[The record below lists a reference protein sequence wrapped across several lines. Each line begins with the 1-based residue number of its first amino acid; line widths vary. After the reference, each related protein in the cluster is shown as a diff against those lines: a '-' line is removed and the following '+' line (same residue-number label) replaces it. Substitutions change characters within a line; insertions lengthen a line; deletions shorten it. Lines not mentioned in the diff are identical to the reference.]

1 MKDTTYD
8 EYTRRMDEVTERR
21 SALHEESLELIDKQ
35 FKADYGS
42 EEYLGIRGRQAAIEA
57 EREVLKAEWDDL
69 LAKRSAAAEFK
80 RTKYTRPMGRLAS
93 PLNRML
99 GPLPECQLVIQPTDE
114 AMQEVPSYRL
124 QASLLVMAL
133 IALVSGLVWVS
144 IWTLA
149 SPALLVLNG
158 FYELLGDA
166 MAASFATGFLFLG
179 FMAYFMTKTENSPYQ
194 GGLANT
200 MAMSDELWFRTG
212 AESWTRGQRIRAVLG
227 FTVKQWHGLVMTLPS
242 LLVFGVLGTVLMWV
256 YLREYRRT
264 GDTRLATLASAKF
277 HATCYRA
284 LVAIMV
290 AAICVALISTYV

>member
-21 SALHEESLELIDKQ
+21 NALHEESLELIGKQ
-35 FKADYGS
+35 HEVEYDS
-42 EEYLGIRGRQAAIEA
+42 DEYLSIRGRQAAIDA
-57 EREVLKAEWDDL
+57 EREVLRAEWDDL
-69 LAKRSAAAEFK
+69 LAKRSAAAEYE
-80 RTKYTRPMGRLAS
+80 RTKYMRPTGRLAN
-93 PLNRML
+93 PLSKWL
-99 GPLPECQLVIQPTDE
+99 GPLPERQLVIQPTDE
-114 AMQEVPSYRL
+114 AMQEVPAYRL
-124 QASLLVMAL
+124 QAGVLVMVL
-133 IALVSGLVWVS
+133 IALVSGLVWLS
-144 IWTLA
+144 TWTLA
-149 SPALLVLNG
+149 SPVLVVLNG

-179 FMAYFMTKTENSPYQ
+179 FMAYCMTKTENSPYK
-194 GGLANT
+194 GGVANT
-200 MAMSDELWFRTG
+200 MAMADALWFRTG
-212 AESWTRGQRIRAVLG
+212 AESWSRSQRIRAVLG
-227 FTVKQWHGLVMTLPS
+227 FTFKQWYGLVLTLPS

-290 AAICVALISTYV
+290 AVVCVALVSTYI